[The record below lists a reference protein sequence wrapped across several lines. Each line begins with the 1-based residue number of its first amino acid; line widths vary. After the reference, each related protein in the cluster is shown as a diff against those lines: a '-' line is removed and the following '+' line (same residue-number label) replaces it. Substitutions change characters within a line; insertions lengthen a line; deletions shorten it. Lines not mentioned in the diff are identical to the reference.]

1 MPDVFGRWA
10 VRTGTVEAGSHGP
23 FLLISLHPEVRPSV
37 DLSVSGLT
45 PSLFFFLRTFGCPL
59 VTHSRGL
66 NARGHIYI
74 YIYIYIYI
82 THTHTHIYIY
92 MHMYL

>member
-23 FLLISLHPEVRPSV
+23 FLLSSLHPEVRPSV

-66 NARGHIYI
+66 NATYIIYLCFGVMLLYFSFVSVVI
-74 YIYIYIYI
+74 EN
-82 THTHTHIYIY
+82 
-92 MHMYL
+92 